1 MSLAND
7 ALDVA
12 AEFFDMPNEK
22 KMCFASTDVNKPV
35 RYGTSL
41 NHTSDKFQ
49 YWRDF
54 IKLYSNPISTWI
66 DMWPSEPP
74 SYK

>member
-1 MSLAND
+1 MSFANE

-12 AEFFDMPNEK
+12 AEFFDMPNEM
-22 KMCFASTDVNKPV
+22 KMCFASADVSLPV

-41 NHTSDKFQ
+41 NHTTDKVQ

-54 IKLYSNPISTWI
+54 IKLYANPISTWI
-66 DMWPSEPP
+66 DMWPSQPP
-74 SYK
+74 TYK